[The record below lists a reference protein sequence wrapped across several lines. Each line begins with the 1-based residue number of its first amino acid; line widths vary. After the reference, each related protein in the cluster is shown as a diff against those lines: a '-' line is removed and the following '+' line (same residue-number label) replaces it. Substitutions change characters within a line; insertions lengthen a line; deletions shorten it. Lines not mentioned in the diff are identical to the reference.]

1 MTRLWN
7 LIEAHYLIAAFLVW
21 AIVEELSKIVR
32 SLLRTIQLHPDHITH
47 NHHNYDNS
55 THGDGD
61 TEDDEDED
69 EETDTGPTSSP
80 NPMLTQPRPQ
90 PILRPG
96 RRVEP
101 VSSPGLLTRAER
113 VIRNL
118 RGGPHI

>member
-47 NHHNYDNS
+47 NHITQVNE
-55 THGDGD
+55 GE
-61 TEDDEDED
+61 TEEEDDDEDEISL
-69 EETDTGPTSSP
+69 SSLP
-80 NPMLTQPRPQ
+80 QSSSNPMLTQPRPQ
-90 PILRPG
+90 PTPRPG
-96 RRVEP
+96 RRAEP

-118 RGGPHI
+118 RG